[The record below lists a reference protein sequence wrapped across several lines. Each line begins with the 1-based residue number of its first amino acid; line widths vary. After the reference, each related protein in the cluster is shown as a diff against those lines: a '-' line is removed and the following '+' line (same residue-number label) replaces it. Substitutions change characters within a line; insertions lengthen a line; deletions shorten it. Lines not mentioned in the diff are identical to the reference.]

1 MTQEQQQRFLRK
13 FSEAYDL
20 SAAVRAAR
28 ITRAEAAAFL
38 RTGGAEAVDRLVQN
52 RLSGEMLSRIRAEYE
67 QIAFA
72 EGEKITD
79 RIRALEQLRL
89 MASGEG
95 EKTDKSLTVRV
106 DYV

>member
-1 MTQEQQQRFLRK
+1 MTKEQETRFLQK

-20 SAAVRAAR
+20 PAAVRAAE
-28 ITRAEAAAFL
+28 ITRGEGYAIL
-38 RTGGAEAVDRLVQN
+38 RAGGAEAVDRLVQR
-52 RLSGEMLSRIRAEYE
+52 RLSGEMLTRIRAEYE

-72 EGEKITD
+72 DGEKVTD

-89 MASGEG
+89 MANGES
-95 EKTDKSLTVRV
+95 EHADTSLTVRV

>member
-1 MTQEQQQRFLRK
+1 M
-13 FSEAYDL
+13 
-20 SAAVRAAR
+20 RAAG
-28 ITRAEAAAFL
+28 ITHAAAYAFL
-38 RTGGAEAVDRLVQN
+38 RAGGAETVDRLVRD

-72 EGEKITD
+72 DGEKVTD

-89 MASGEG
+89 MAGGERVS
-95 EKTDKSLTVRV
+95 EDASLTVRV